1 MDLHYRIGGS
11 HCRLINGVNMRNFI
25 FTDDK
30 ELNET
35 KEAGSFKKA
44 VKDFQRS
51 YKGHSV
57 RIQYT
62 NKAGNA
68 IDSWIKLPIGR
79 KKRGIGVPEPFMTA
93 KMKKKEEEK
102 KNKGYGR

>member
-1 MDLHYRIGGS
+1 MDMHYSIGGS
-11 HCRLINGVNMRNFI
+11 YCRLINGVNMRNFI

-79 KKRGIGVPEPFMTA
+79 KKRGIGVPEPFMTT
-93 KMKKKEEEK
+93 KMKKKMEE